1 MEVRIGVQ
9 WSSREL
15 EIEMADDA
23 NADAIAKNIEDAVS
37 GGGMLWLTDTRGRR
51 VGVPADRISY
61 VELGSD
67 ASARRVGFGLS
78 G

>member
-15 EIEMADDA
+15 EIEMADDTDP
-23 NADAIAKNIEDAVS
+23 DAVAKEIEDAIS

-51 VGVPADRISY
+51 VGVPAERIAY
-61 VELGSD
+61 VELGTD
-67 ASARRVGFGLS
+67 AARRVGFGLS

>member
-15 EIEMADDA
+15 EIEMADDT
-23 NADAIAKNIEDAVS
+23 NPDAVVKEIEDAVS

-51 VGVPADRISY
+51 VGVPAERIAY

-67 ASARRVGFGLS
+67 AASRRVGFGLS

>member
-23 NADAIAKNIEDAVS
+23 DADAVAKEIEDAIS

-51 VGVPADRISY
+51 VGVPAERIAY

-67 ASARRVGFGLS
+67 ASIRRVGFGLS
-78 G
+78 S

>member
-23 NADAIAKNIEDAVS
+23 NADAVAKEIEDAIS

-51 VGVPADRISY
+51 VGVPAERIAY
-61 VELGSD
+61 VELGSE
-67 ASARRVGFGLS
+67 ASIRRVGFGLS
-78 G
+78 S